1 MVLPS
6 NSSPIIHPD
15 NNASKFKIDWETP
28 ILLDGKWEMA
38 LYEISFFYPP
48 STYLSNTEVE
58 YVVKKPQTY
67 AVWFDL
73 DNDKELVVNWPDEED
88 DEILITLENGHL
100 TFVSTRDEFKLIFE
114 DKNFIPRAG
123 FDHDNPIS
131 TNKKLTGRYKFSP
144 PTYTRVSCVIYYKEI
159 LDSTYKTVFDSDVS
173 FSSVE
178 HLSEY
183 MLEKFTPLVFKS
195 ISLLNGIFK
204 FSVKPTILKIVFSD
218 LLMEVLGL
226 SKRIY
231 SNSGYSD
238 WSIESTLQAKL
249 QRSNKNMYIYTN
261 IIEPILL
268 GDQKAPLLKSVWL
281 EDKFDSNEVVFL
293 TMKQPMY
300 CSISSTRINNIEFNI
315 RDDSGRFIN
324 FAKDTVTSLT
334 VHLRHVR

>member
-123 FDHDNPIS
+123 FDHDN
-131 TNKKLTGRYKFSP
+131 
-144 PTYTRVSCVIYYKEI
+144 
-159 LDSTYKTVFDSDVS
+159 
-173 FSSVE
+173 
-178 HLSEY
+178 
-183 MLEKFTPLVFKS
+183 
-195 ISLLNGIFK
+195 
-204 FSVKPTILKIVFSD
+204 
-218 LLMEVLGL
+218 
-226 SKRIY
+226 
-231 SNSGYSD
+231 
-238 WSIESTLQAKL
+238 LQIKNL
-249 QRSNKNMYIYTN
+249 Q
-261 IIEPILL
+261 
-268 GDQKAPLLKSVWL
+268 
-281 EDKFDSNEVVFL
+281 VV
-293 TMKQPMY
+293 
-300 CSISSTRINNIEFNI
+300 
-315 RDDSGRFIN
+315 IN
-324 FAKDTVTSLT
+324 FL
-334 VHLRHVR
+334 HLLIHEFHV